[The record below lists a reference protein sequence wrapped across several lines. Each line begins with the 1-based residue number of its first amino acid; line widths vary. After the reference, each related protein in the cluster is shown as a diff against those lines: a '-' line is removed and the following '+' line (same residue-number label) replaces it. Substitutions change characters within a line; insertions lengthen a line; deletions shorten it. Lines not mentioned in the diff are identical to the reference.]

1 MVVVQFAK
9 LIQNIL
15 IAKHIHPLLLILNY
29 FERKGKVDERECI
42 IEINIDLF
50 SFPRVQP
57 DCLPYSKPP
66 GDDAPVHKHGKSL
79 ADSSV
84 LDASLGENLPE
95 FPSRRPRA

>member
-1 MVVVQFAK
+1 M
-9 LIQNIL
+9 
-15 IAKHIHPLLLILNY
+15 Y

-42 IEINIDLF
+42 TEINIDLF

-84 LDASLGENLPE
+84 LDASPGENLPE